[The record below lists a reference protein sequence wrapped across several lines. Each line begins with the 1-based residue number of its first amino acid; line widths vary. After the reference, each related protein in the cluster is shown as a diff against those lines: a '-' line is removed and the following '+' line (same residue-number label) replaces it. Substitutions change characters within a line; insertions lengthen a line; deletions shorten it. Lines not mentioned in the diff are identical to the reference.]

1 MDFLNGKL
9 SLDEFLDLLD
19 DELENKGLKE
29 ISEKSIE
36 DSGQN
41 PANEDEKGP
50 EKPSVYMAMRGLRKA
65 NEYQL

>member
-1 MDFLNGKL
+1 MNGKL

-19 DELENKGLKE
+19 ELDNKGLKE

-50 EKPSVYMAMRGLRKA
+50 EKPGLHGHA
-65 NEYQL
+65 WIEES